1 MALTQVNSLEFHE
14 IKAQLKA
21 YLQGQSEF
29 SDYDFE
35 GSSLSTLLDVLAY
48 NSYYSAVNANL
59 AINENFLDTAVLREN
74 VVKLAK
80 LIGYTPRS
88 ARSARATFTVVVQTI
103 YGTGANGRG
112 YPESVQINKGVFTSF
127 VGENGENYIFSIP
140 KDLIVSV
147 NTLDG
152 KATFTDVVAYEGIFI
167 TDTFVKTESERQR
180 FVLGNLNAD
189 TSAMTV
195 EVSRGTITDAYL
207 EATDITNVSN
217 ISKVFFLEESES
229 KKQELVFGDGILG
242 EALVNGDVI
251 EATYPTSVGGAPN
264 GLKGFTFAGT
274 VKDSRNAPITSGIS
288 LTLDVPPDGGAQP
301 ETIDSIKFSAPKFYS
316 SFGRAV
322 TTKDYEVIIPQIYP
336 NVQSIVAF
344 GGEEADPPEYGKV
357 IVVIKP
363 KNADR
368 LSISEKD
375 AVQKKI
381 RSYSVGAV
389 EPKIMDPSVLYID
402 LVSYVYFNP
411 NTTRRD
417 QNQIKLV
424 VYRTLETLNTSAE
437 FNKFGGKFKYSKMQK
452 VIDDAEPSIT
462 SNITKVKMR
471 KNVTISLSQRFNYKI
486 CFGNRINAQ
495 LDTPTLQTNGFKRAD
510 GGNQVFYLNDDG
522 LGTIRLYYVNTDGSK
537 QYIGGNWG
545 IIDYTAGE
553 VTIND
558 LIITEVVNSTDN
570 IMQFSVVPESND
582 LVSLRETY
590 LTLGIDNLVVNVI
603 DDEISSGSNT
613 SGTGVVPESSYS

>member
-1 MALTQVNSLEFHE
+1 MALTQVNSLEFNE
-14 IKAQLKA
+14 IKSQLKA
-21 YLQGQSEF
+21 YLKGQAEF

-48 NSYYSAVNANL
+48 NSYYSAINANL

-103 YGTGANGRG
+103 YGTGSNGRG

-127 VGENGENYIFSIP
+127 TGEGGTNYIFSIP

-152 KATFTDVVAYEGIFI
+152 KATFNDVLAYEGIFI

-207 EATDITNVSN
+207 QATDITSVSN

-251 EATYPTSVGGAPN
+251 EARYPTSIGAAPN
-264 GLKGFTFAGT
+264 GLTGFSFAGT

-288 LTLDVPPDGGAQP
+288 LTLDIPPDGGAQP
-301 ETIDSIKFSAPKFYS
+301 ETIDSIKYAAPKFYS

-375 AVQKKI
+375 AVAKKI

-389 EPKIMDPSVLYID
+389 EPKIMDPSVVYID
-402 LVSYVYFNP
+402 LATYVYFNP
-411 NTTRRD
+411 NNTRRSQED
-417 QNQIKLV
+417 IKQII
-424 VYRTLETLNTSAE
+424 YRTLETVNSSAE
-437 FNKFGGKFKYSKMQK
+437 FNKFGGKFKYSKVGK
-452 VIDDAEPSIT
+452 VIDEAEPSIT

-471 KNVTISLSQRFNYKI
+471 KNVTISLNQRFNYKI

-495 LDTPTLQTNGFKRAD
+495 LESPTLETNGFKRAD
-510 GGNQVFYLNDDG
+510 GGNQVYYLNDDG
-522 LGTIRLYYVNTDGSK
+522 LGTIRLYYVTQDGSK

-545 IIDYTAGE
+545 NIDYHMGE

-558 LIITEVVNSTDN
+558 LVITEVVNSADN
-570 IMQFSVVPESND
+570 LIQFSVTPESND
-582 LVSLRETY
+582 IVSLRETY

>member
-1 MALTQVNSLEFHE
+1 MALTQVNSLEFNE
-14 IKAQLKA
+14 IKNQLKE
-21 YLQGQSEF
+21 YLRGQAEF

-48 NSYYSAVNANL
+48 NTYYSAINANL

-112 YPESVQINKGVFTSF
+112 YPESVQINKGVFASF
-127 VGENGENYIFSIP
+127 TGEGGANFVFSIP

-152 KATFTDVVAYEGIFI
+152 KATFNDVIAFEGIFI

-180 FVLGNLNAD
+180 FILGNLNAD

-207 EATDITNVSN
+207 EATDITAVSN
-217 ISKVFFLEESES
+217 ISKIFFLEESES
-229 KKQELVFGDGILG
+229 KRQELVFGDGVLG

-301 ETIDSIKFSAPKFYS
+301 ETIDSIKYAAPKFYS

-375 AVQKKI
+375 AVAKKI

-402 LVSYVYFNP
+402 LVTYVYFNP
-411 NTTRRD
+411 NTTRRS
-417 QNQIKLV
+417 QEEIKQII
-424 VYRTLETLNTSAE
+424 YRTLETVNASAE
-437 FNKFGGKFKYSKMQK
+437 FNKFGGKFKYSKLGK
-452 VIDDAEPSIT
+452 VIDDAEPAIT

-471 KNVTISLSQRFNYKI
+471 KNVPISLNQRFNYKI

-495 LDTPTLQTNGFKRAD
+495 LDTPTLETNGFKRAD
-510 GGNQVFYLNDDG
+510 GGNRVYYLNDDG
-522 LGTIRLYYVNTDGSK
+522 LGTIRLYYVTTDGSK

-545 IIDYTAGE
+545 TIDYTMGE

-558 LIITEVVNSTDN
+558 LVITEVVGSTDN
-570 IMQFSVVPESND
+570 IIQFSVTPESND
-582 LVSLRETY
+582 IVSLRETY

>member
-88 ARSARATFTVVVQTI
+88 ARSARATFTVVIQTI

-167 TDTFVKTESERQR
+167 TDTFVKTDSERQR
-180 FVLGNLNAD
+180 FILGNLNAD

-195 EVSRGTITDAYL
+195 EVSRGTVTDAYL
-207 EATDITNVSN
+207 QATDITTVSN
-217 ISKVFFLEESES
+217 ISKVFFLEEAES
-229 KKQELVFGDGILG
+229 RRPELIFGDGILG

-251 EATYPTSVGGAPN
+251 EAKYPTSIGTAPN
-264 GLKGFTFAGT
+264 GLTGYSFAGT
-274 VKDSRNAPITSGIS
+274 VKDSRNSPITSGIT
-288 LTLDVPPDGGAQP
+288 LTLTAVPDGGAAP
-301 ETIDSIKFSAPKFYS
+301 ESIDAIKYSAPKFYS
-316 SFGRAV
+316 AFGRAV
-322 TTKDYEVIIPQIYP
+322 TTKDYEAIIPQIYP

-402 LVSYVYFNP
+402 MISYVYFNP
-411 NTTRRD
+411 NNTRRS
-417 QNQIKLV
+417 QEEIKQII
-424 VYRTLETLNTSAE
+424 YRTLEQLNRSAE

-462 SNITKVKMR
+462 SNITKVNMR
-471 KNVTISLSQRFNYKI
+471 KNVTVSLNQRFNYKI
-486 CFGNRINAQ
+486 CYGNRIKADQ
-495 LDTPTLQTNGFKRAD
+495 SSATLETNGFKRAD
-510 GGNQVFYLNDDG
+510 GGNQVFYLDDDG

-545 IIDYTAGE
+545 TIDYDRGE
-553 VTIND
+553 ITIND
-558 LIITEVVNSTDN
+558 LVITDVVNSTDN
-570 IMQFSVVPESND
+570 IIQFSVVPESND
-582 LVSLRETY
+582 IVSLRETY

>member
-1 MALTQVNSLEFHE
+1 
-14 IKAQLKA
+14 
-21 YLQGQSEF
+21 
-29 SDYDFE
+29 
-35 GSSLSTLLDVLAY
+35 
-48 NSYYSAVNANL
+48 
-59 AINENFLDTAVLREN
+59 
-74 VVKLAK
+74 
-80 LIGYTPRS
+80 
-88 ARSARATFTVVVQTI
+88 VVVQTI

-112 YPESVQINKGVFTSF
+112 YPESVQINRGVFASF
-127 VGENGENYIFSIP
+127 VGEGGTNYVFSIP

-152 KATFTDVVAYEGIFI
+152 KATFNDVVAFEGIFI

-375 AVQKKI
+375 AVAKKI

-402 LVSYVYFNP
+402 LASYVYFNP
-411 NTTRRD
+411 NQTRRS
-417 QNQIKLV
+417 QEEIKQII
-424 VYRTLETLNTSAE
+424 YRTMETINASAE
-437 FNKFGGKFKYSKMQK
+437 FNKFGGKFKYSKIGK
-452 VIDDAEPSIT
+452 VIDEAEPSIT

-471 KNVTISLSQRFNYKI
+471 KNVTISLNQRFNYKI

-495 LDTPTLQTNGFKRAD
+495 LETPTLETNGFKRAD

-522 LGTIRLYYVNTDGSK
+522 LGTIRLYYVTTDGSK

-545 IIDYTAGE
+545 NIDYTMGE

-558 LIITEVVNSTDN
+558 LVITEVVNSTDN
-570 IMQFSVVPESND
+570 IIQFSVTPESND
-582 LVSLRETY
+582 IVSLRETY

>member
-167 TDTFVKTESERQR
+167 TDTFVKTDSERQR
-180 FVLGNLNAD
+180 FILGNLNAD

-195 EVSRGTITDAYL
+195 EVSRGTVTDAYL
-207 EATDITNVSN
+207 QATDITTVSN
-217 ISKVFFLEESES
+217 ISKVFFLEEAES
-229 KKQELVFGDGILG
+229 RRPELIFGDGILG

-251 EATYPTSVGGAPN
+251 EAKYPTSIGTAPN
-264 GLKGFTFAGT
+264 GLTGYSFAGT
-274 VKDSRNAPITSGIS
+274 VKDSRNSPITSGIT
-288 LTLDVPPDGGAQP
+288 LTLTAVPDGGASP
-301 ETIDSIKFSAPKFYS
+301 ESIDAIKYSAPKFYS
-316 SFGRAV
+316 AFGRAV
-322 TTKDYEVIIPQIYP
+322 TTKDYEAIIPQIYP

-402 LVSYVYFNP
+402 MISYVYFNP
-411 NTTRRD
+411 NNTRRS
-417 QNQIKLV
+417 QEEIKQII
-424 VYRTLETLNTSAE
+424 YRTLEQLNRSAE

-452 VIDDAEPSIT
+452 VIDDAEPAIT
-462 SNITKVKMR
+462 SNITKVNMR
-471 KNVTISLSQRFNYKI
+471 KNVIVSLNQRFNYKI
-486 CFGNRINAQ
+486 CYGNRIKADQ
-495 LDTPTLQTNGFKRAD
+495 STATLETNGFKRAD
-510 GGNQVFYLNDDG
+510 GGNQVFYLDDDG

-545 IIDYTAGE
+545 TIDYDRGE
-553 VTIND
+553 ITIND
-558 LIITEVVNSTDN
+558 LVITDVVNSTDN
-570 IMQFSVVPESND
+570 IIQFSVVPESND
-582 LVSLRETY
+582 IVSLRETY

>member
-1 MALTQVNSLEFHE
+1 MALTQVNSLEFNE
-14 IKAQLKA
+14 IKAQLKE
-21 YLQGQSEF
+21 YLQGQTEF

-48 NSYYSAVNANL
+48 NTYYSAVNANL

-88 ARSARATFTVVVQTI
+88 ARSARATFTVVVQTV
-103 YGTGANGRG
+103 YGTGTNGRG
-112 YPESVQINKGVFTSF
+112 YPEAVQINKGVFTSF
-127 VGENGENYIFSIP
+127 TGENGENYVFSIP

-152 KATFTDVVAYEGIFI
+152 KATFNDVVAFEGIFI

-180 FVLGNLNAD
+180 FILGNLNAD

-207 EATDITNVSN
+207 EATDITSISN
-217 ISKVFFLEESES
+217 ISKIFFLEESETRRP
-229 KKQELVFGDGILG
+229 ELIFGDGILG

-251 EATYPTSVGGAPN
+251 EATYPTSIGVGPN
-264 GLKGFTFAGT
+264 GLTGYSFAGT
-274 VKDSRNAPITSGIS
+274 VKDSRNAPITSGIT
-288 LTLDVPPDGGAQP
+288 LTLDVPPDGGASP
-301 ETIDSIKFSAPKFYS
+301 ETIDAIKYSAPKFYS
-316 SFGRAV
+316 AFGRAV
-322 TTKDYEVIIPQIYP
+322 TTKDYEAIIPQIYP

-375 AVQKKI
+375 AVAKKI

-402 LVSYVYFNP
+402 LVSFVYFNP
-411 NTTRRD
+411 NKSRRSQED
-417 QNQIKLV
+417 IKQIIF
-424 VYRTLETLNTSAE
+424 RTMETLNASAE
-437 FNKFGGKFKYSKMQK
+437 FNKFGGKFKYSKVGK
-452 VIDDAEPSIT
+452 IIDDAEPSIT

-471 KNVTISLSQRFNYKI
+471 KNVPVSLNQRFNYKI

-495 LDTPTLQTNGFKRAD
+495 LDTPTLETNGFKRAD
-510 GGNQVFYLNDDG
+510 GGNQVYYLNDDG
-522 LGTIRLYYVNTDGSK
+522 LGTIRLYYVNSDGSK

-545 IIDYTAGE
+545 TIDYTMGE
-553 VTIND
+553 ITIND
-558 LIITEVVNSTDN
+558 LVISEVVNSIDK
-570 IMQFSVVPESND
+570 IIQFAVVPESND
-582 LVSLRETY
+582 IVSLRETY
-590 LTLGIDNLVVNVI
+590 LTLGIDNLVVNVL

>member
-1 MALTQVNSLEFHE
+1 MALTQVNSLEFNE
-14 IKAQLKA
+14 IKSQLKA
-21 YLQGQSEF
+21 YLKGQSEF

-48 NSYYSAVNANL
+48 NTYYSAVNANL
-59 AINENFLDTAVLREN
+59 AINENYLDTAILREN

-112 YPESVQINKGVFTSF
+112 YPESVQINKGVFVSF
-127 VGENGENYIFSIP
+127 VGDGGKNFIFSIP

-152 KATFTDVVAYEGIFI
+152 KATFTGVLAYEGIFI
-167 TDTFVKTESERQR
+167 TDTFVKTDSERQR
-180 FVLGNLNAD
+180 FILGNLNAD
-189 TSAMTV
+189 TSSMTV
-195 EVSRGTITDAYL
+195 EVTRGTITDAYL
-207 EATDITNVSN
+207 EATDITAVNN
-217 ISKVFFLEESES
+217 ISKIFFLEEAES
-229 KKQELVFGDGILG
+229 KKPELIFGDGVLG

-251 EATYPTSVGGAPN
+251 EVTYPTSIGAEPN
-264 GLKGFTFAGT
+264 GLSGFSFAGT
-274 VKDSRNAPITSGIS
+274 VKDSRNAPITSGIT
-288 LTLDVPPDGGAQP
+288 LTLDTPPDGGASP
-301 ETIDSIKFSAPKFYS
+301 ETIDSIKYSAPKFYS

-322 TTKDYEVIIPQIYP
+322 TTKDYEAIIPQIYP

-375 AVQKKI
+375 AVAKKI

-402 LVSYVYFNP
+402 LVSFVYFNP
-411 NTTRRD
+411 NNSRRD
-417 QNQIKLV
+417 QDEIKQII
-424 VYRTLETLNTSAE
+424 YRTLETLNASAE
-437 FNKFGGKFKYSKMQK
+437 FNKFGGKFKYSKVQK
-452 VIDDAEPSIT
+452 IIDDAEPSIT

-471 KNVTISLSQRFNYKI
+471 KNVPISLNQRFNYKI

-495 LDTPTLQTNGFKRAD
+495 LDTPTLETNGFKRAD

-522 LGTIRLYYVNTDGSK
+522 LGTIRLYYVNSDGSK
-537 QYIGGNWG
+537 QFIGGNWG
-545 IIDYTAGE
+545 TIDYTAGE
-553 VTIND
+553 ITIND
-558 LIITEVVNSTDN
+558 LVITEVVGSRDN
-570 IMQFSVVPESND
+570 IIQFAVVPESND

>member
-167 TDTFVKTESERQR
+167 TDTFVKTDSERQR
-180 FVLGNLNAD
+180 FILGNLNAD

-195 EVSRGTITDAYL
+195 EVSRGTVTDAYL
-207 EATDITNVSN
+207 QATDITTVSN
-217 ISKVFFLEESES
+217 ISKVFFLEEAES
-229 KKQELVFGDGILG
+229 RRPELIFGDGILG

-251 EATYPTSVGGAPN
+251 EAKYPTSIGTAPN
-264 GLKGFTFAGT
+264 GLTGYSFAGT
-274 VKDSRNAPITSGIS
+274 VKDSRNSPITSGIT
-288 LTLDVPPDGGAQP
+288 LTLTAVPDGGAAP
-301 ETIDSIKFSAPKFYS
+301 ESIDAIKYSAPKFYS
-316 SFGRAV
+316 AFGRAV
-322 TTKDYEVIIPQIYP
+322 TTKDYEAIIPQIYP

-402 LVSYVYFNP
+402 MISYVYFNP
-411 NTTRRD
+411 NNTRRS
-417 QNQIKLV
+417 QEEIKQII
-424 VYRTLETLNTSAE
+424 YRTLEQLNRSAE

-462 SNITKVKMR
+462 SNITKVNMR
-471 KNVTISLSQRFNYKI
+471 KNVTVSLNQRFNYKI
-486 CFGNRINAQ
+486 CYGNRIKADQ
-495 LDTPTLQTNGFKRAD
+495 ATATLETNGFKRAD
-510 GGNQVFYLNDDG
+510 GGNQVFYLDDDG

-545 IIDYTAGE
+545 TIDYDRGE
-553 VTIND
+553 ITIND
-558 LIITEVVNSTDN
+558 LVITDVVNSTDN
-570 IMQFSVVPESND
+570 IIQFSVVPESND
-582 LVSLRETY
+582 IVSLRETY

>member
-1 MALTQVNSLEFHE
+1 MALTQVNSLEFNE
-14 IKAQLKA
+14 IKAQLID
-21 YLQGQSEF
+21 YLKGQSEF

-35 GSSLSTLLDVLAY
+35 GSSLSILLDVLAY

-59 AINENFLDTAVLREN
+59 LVNENFLDTAVLREN

-88 ARSARATFTVVVQTI
+88 ARSARATFTVKVQTT

-112 YPESVQINKGVFTSF
+112 YPQSVQINKGIFVSF
-127 VGENGENYIFSIP
+127 VGTDGNFIFSIP

-152 KATFTDVVAYEGIFI
+152 VATFNGVVAYEGVFV
-167 TDTFVKTESERQR
+167 TDTFRKESSERQR
-180 FVLGNLNAD
+180 FILANETAD
-189 TSAMTV
+189 TSSMSV
-195 EVSRGTITDAYL
+195 EITRGTLTDAYL
-207 EATDITNVSN
+207 QGDDITAINNV
-217 ISKVFFLEESES
+217 SKVFFLEESEY
-229 KKQELVFGDGILG
+229 KRPELIFGDGILG

-251 EATYPTSVGGAPN
+251 EATYTTSQGNGAN
-264 GLKGFTFAGT
+264 GLTSYSFAGT
-274 VKDSRNAPITSGIS
+274 IKDSQNQPITSGIT
-288 LTLDVPPDGGAQP
+288 LTLDAVPDGGAAK
-301 ETIDSIKFSAPKFYS
+301 ETIDSIKYSAPKFYS
-316 SFGRAV
+316 AFGRAV
-322 TTKDYEVIIPQIYP
+322 TTKDYEAIIPQIYP

-363 KNADR
+363 KNADK

-389 EPKIMDPSVLYID
+389 EPKVMDPSILYID
-402 LVSYVYFNP
+402 LVSFVYFNP
-411 NTTRRD
+411 NITRRT
-417 QNQIKLV
+417 QEEISQI
-424 VYRTLETLNTSAE
+424 VYRNLEALNLAAE
-437 FNKFGGKFKYSKMQK
+437 FNKFGGKFKYSKVQK
-452 VIDDAEPSIT
+452 IIDEAEPAIT
-462 SNITKVKMR
+462 SNITRVRMR
-471 KNVTISLSQRFNYKI
+471 KNVPVTLSQRFNYKV

-495 LDTPTLQTNGFKRAD
+495 LETPTFETNGFKRAD
-510 GGNQVFYLNDDG
+510 GGNTVFYLNDDG
-522 LGTIRLYYVNTDGSK
+522 LGTVRLFSVNADGSK
-537 QYIGGNWG
+537 SYVGGNWG
-545 IIDYTAGE
+545 TVDYTMGE

-570 IMQFSVVPESND
+570 IIQFSVVPESND
-582 LVSLRETY
+582 LISLRETY
-590 LTLGIDNLVVNVI
+590 LTIGIDNLVVNVI

-613 SGTGVVPESSYS
+613 SGTGIIPESSYS

>member
-1 MALTQVNSLEFHE
+1 MALTQVNSLEFNE
-14 IKAQLKA
+14 IKAQLKE
-21 YLQGQSEF
+21 YLQGQTEF

-48 NSYYSAVNANL
+48 NTYYSAVNANL

-112 YPESVQINKGVFTSF
+112 YPESVQINKGVFVSF
-127 VGENGENYIFSIP
+127 VGDGGKNFIFSIP

-152 KATFTDVVAYEGIFI
+152 KATFTGVLAYEGIFI
-167 TDTFVKTESERQR
+167 TDTFVKTDSERQR
-180 FVLGNLNAD
+180 FILGNLNAD
-189 TSAMTV
+189 TSSMTV
-195 EVSRGTITDAYL
+195 EVTRGTITDAYL
-207 EATDITNVSN
+207 EATDITAVNN
-217 ISKVFFLEESES
+217 ISKIFFLEEAES
-229 KKQELVFGDGILG
+229 KKPELIFGDGVLG

-251 EATYPTSVGGAPN
+251 EVTYPTSIGAEPN
-264 GLKGFTFAGT
+264 GLSGFSFAGT
-274 VKDSRNAPITSGIS
+274 VKDSRNAPITSGIT
-288 LTLDVPPDGGAQP
+288 LTLDTPPDGGASP
-301 ETIDSIKFSAPKFYS
+301 ETIDSIKYSAPKFYS

-322 TTKDYEVIIPQIYP
+322 TTKDYEAIIPQIYP

-375 AVQKKI
+375 AVAKKI

-402 LVSYVYFNP
+402 LVSFVYFNP
-411 NTTRRD
+411 NNSRRD
-417 QNQIKLV
+417 QDEIKQII
-424 VYRTLETLNTSAE
+424 YRTLETLNASAE
-437 FNKFGGKFKYSKMQK
+437 FNKFGGKFKYSKVQK
-452 VIDDAEPSIT
+452 IIDDAEPSIT

-471 KNVTISLSQRFNYKI
+471 KNVPISLNQRFNYKI

-495 LDTPTLQTNGFKRAD
+495 LDTPTLETNGFKRAD

-522 LGTIRLYYVNTDGSK
+522 LGTIRLYYVNSDGSK
-537 QYIGGNWG
+537 QFIGGNWG
-545 IIDYTAGE
+545 TIDYTAGE
-553 VTIND
+553 ITIND
-558 LIITEVVNSTDN
+558 LVITEVVGSRDN
-570 IMQFSVVPESND
+570 IIQFAVVPESND

>member
-1 MALTQVNSLEFHE
+1 MALTQVNSLEFNE
-14 IKAQLKA
+14 IKNQLKA
-21 YLQGQSEF
+21 YLRGQAEF

-48 NSYYSAVNANL
+48 NTYYSAVNANL
-59 AINENFLDTAVLREN
+59 AINENYLDTAVLREN

-167 TDTFVKTESERQR
+167 TDTFVKTDSERQR
-180 FVLGNLNAD
+180 FILGNLNAD

-195 EVSRGTITDAYL
+195 EVSRGTVTDAYL
-207 EATDITNVSN
+207 QATDITTVSN
-217 ISKVFFLEESES
+217 ISKVFFLEEAES
-229 KKQELVFGDGILG
+229 RRPELIFGDGILG

-251 EATYPTSVGGAPN
+251 EAKYPTSIGTAPN
-264 GLKGFTFAGT
+264 GLTGYSFAGT
-274 VKDSRNAPITSGIS
+274 VKDSRNSPITSGIT
-288 LTLDVPPDGGAQP
+288 LTLTAVPDGGAAP
-301 ETIDSIKFSAPKFYS
+301 ESIDAIKYSAPKFYS
-316 SFGRAV
+316 AFGRAV
-322 TTKDYEVIIPQIYP
+322 TTKDYEAIIPQIYP

-402 LVSYVYFNP
+402 MISYVYFNP
-411 NTTRRD
+411 NNTRRS
-417 QNQIKLV
+417 QEEIKQII
-424 VYRTLETLNTSAE
+424 YRTLEQLNRSAE

-462 SNITKVKMR
+462 SNITKVNMR
-471 KNVTISLSQRFNYKI
+471 KNVTVSLNQRFNYKI
-486 CFGNRINAQ
+486 CYGNRIKADQ
-495 LDTPTLQTNGFKRAD
+495 SSATLETNGFKRAD
-510 GGNQVFYLNDDG
+510 GGNQVFYLDDDG

-545 IIDYTAGE
+545 TIDYDRGE
-553 VTIND
+553 ITIND
-558 LIITEVVNSTDN
+558 LVITDVVNSTDN
-570 IMQFSVVPESND
+570 IIQFSVVPESND
-582 LVSLRETY
+582 IVSLRETY

>member
-1 MALTQVNSLEFHE
+1 MALTKVNSLEFNE

-21 YLQGQSEF
+21 YLKGQSEF

-48 NSYYSAVNANL
+48 NSYYSSVNANL

-103 YGTGANGRG
+103 YGTGSNGRG

-127 VGENGENYIFSIP
+127 TGEGGTNYIFSIP

-152 KATFTDVVAYEGIFI
+152 KATFNDVLAYEGIFI

-207 EATDITNVSN
+207 QATDITSVSN

-251 EATYPTSVGGAPN
+251 EARYPTSIGAAPN
-264 GLKGFTFAGT
+264 GLTGFSFAGT

-288 LTLDVPPDGGAQP
+288 LTLDIPPDGGAQP
-301 ETIDSIKFSAPKFYS
+301 ETIDSIKYAAPKFYS

-375 AVQKKI
+375 AVAKKI

-389 EPKIMDPSVLYID
+389 EPKIMDPSVVYID
-402 LVSYVYFNP
+402 LATYVYFNP
-411 NTTRRD
+411 NNTRRSQED
-417 QNQIKLV
+417 IKQII
-424 VYRTLETLNTSAE
+424 YRTLETVNSSAE
-437 FNKFGGKFKYSKMQK
+437 FNKFGGKFKYSKVGK
-452 VIDDAEPSIT
+452 VIDEAEPSIT

-471 KNVTISLSQRFNYKI
+471 KNVTMSLNQRFNYKI

-495 LDTPTLQTNGFKRAD
+495 LESPTLETNGFKRAD
-510 GGNQVFYLNDDG
+510 GGNQVYYLNDDG
-522 LGTIRLYYVNTDGSK
+522 LGTIRLYYVTQDGSK

-545 IIDYTAGE
+545 NIDYHMGE

-558 LIITEVVNSTDN
+558 LVITEVVNSADN
-570 IMQFSVVPESND
+570 LIQFSVTPESND
-582 LVSLRETY
+582 IVSLRETY

>member
-167 TDTFVKTESERQR
+167 TDTFVKTDSERQR
-180 FVLGNLNAD
+180 FILGNLNAD

-195 EVSRGTITDAYL
+195 EVSRGTVTDAYL
-207 EATDITNVSN
+207 QATDITTVSN
-217 ISKVFFLEESES
+217 ISKVFFLEEAES
-229 KKQELVFGDGILG
+229 RRPELIFGDGILG

-251 EATYPTSVGGAPN
+251 EAKYPTSIGTAPN
-264 GLKGFTFAGT
+264 GLTGYSFAGT
-274 VKDSRNAPITSGIS
+274 VKDSRNSPITSGIT
-288 LTLDVPPDGGAQP
+288 LTLTAVPDGGATP
-301 ETIDSIKFSAPKFYS
+301 ESIDAIKYSAPKFYS
-316 SFGRAV
+316 AFGRAV
-322 TTKDYEVIIPQIYP
+322 TTKDYEAIIPQIYP

-402 LVSYVYFNP
+402 MISYVYFNP
-411 NTTRRD
+411 NNTRRS
-417 QNQIKLV
+417 QEEIKQII
-424 VYRTLETLNTSAE
+424 YRTLEQLNRSAE

-462 SNITKVKMR
+462 SNITKVNMR
-471 KNVTISLSQRFNYKI
+471 KNVTVSLNQRFNYKI
-486 CFGNRINAQ
+486 CYGNRIKADQ
-495 LDTPTLQTNGFKRAD
+495 ATATLETNGFKRAD
-510 GGNQVFYLNDDG
+510 GGNQVFYLDDDG
-522 LGTIRLYYVNTDGSK
+522 LGTIRLYYVNADGSK

-545 IIDYTAGE
+545 TIDYDRGE
-553 VTIND
+553 ITIND
-558 LIITEVVNSTDN
+558 LVITDVVNSTDN
-570 IMQFSVVPESND
+570 IIQFSVVPESND
-582 LVSLRETY
+582 IVSLRETY

>member
-167 TDTFVKTESERQR
+167 TDTFVKTDSERQR
-180 FVLGNLNAD
+180 FILGNLNAD

-195 EVSRGTITDAYL
+195 EVSRGTVTDAYL
-207 EATDITNVSN
+207 QATDITTVSN
-217 ISKVFFLEESES
+217 ISKVFFLEEAES
-229 KKQELVFGDGILG
+229 RRPELIFGDGILG

-251 EATYPTSVGGAPN
+251 EAKYPTSIGTAPN
-264 GLKGFTFAGT
+264 GLTGYSFAGT
-274 VKDSRNAPITSGIS
+274 VKDSRNSPITSGIT
-288 LTLDVPPDGGAQP
+288 LTLTAVPDGGASP
-301 ETIDSIKFSAPKFYS
+301 ESIDAIKYSAPKFYS
-316 SFGRAV
+316 AFGRAV
-322 TTKDYEVIIPQIYP
+322 TTKDYEAIIPQIYP

-402 LVSYVYFNP
+402 MISYVYFNP
-411 NTTRRD
+411 NNTRRS
-417 QNQIKLV
+417 QEEIKQII
-424 VYRTLETLNTSAE
+424 YRTLEQLNRSAE

-462 SNITKVKMR
+462 SNITKVNMR
-471 KNVTISLSQRFNYKI
+471 KNVTVSLNQRFNYKI
-486 CFGNRINAQ
+486 CYGNRIKADQ
-495 LDTPTLQTNGFKRAD
+495 STATLETNGFKRAD
-510 GGNQVFYLNDDG
+510 GGNQVFYLDDDG
-522 LGTIRLYYVNTDGSK
+522 LGTIRLYYVNADGSK

-545 IIDYTAGE
+545 TIDYDRGE
-553 VTIND
+553 ITIND
-558 LIITEVVNSTDN
+558 LVITDVVNSTDN
-570 IMQFSVVPESND
+570 IIQFSVVPESND
-582 LVSLRETY
+582 IVSLRETY

>member
-1 MALTQVNSLEFHE
+1 MALTQVNSLEFGE

-21 YLQGQSEF
+21 YLKGQAEF

-48 NSYYSAVNANL
+48 NTYYSSINANL
-59 AINENFLDTAVLREN
+59 AINENYLDTAVLREN

-167 TDTFVKTESERQR
+167 TDTFVKTDSERQR
-180 FVLGNLNAD
+180 FILGNLNAD

-195 EVSRGTITDAYL
+195 EVSRGTVTDAYL
-207 EATDITNVSN
+207 QATDITTVSN
-217 ISKVFFLEESES
+217 ISKVFFLEEAES
-229 KKQELVFGDGILG
+229 RRPELIFGDGILG

-251 EATYPTSVGGAPN
+251 EAKYPTSIGTAPN
-264 GLKGFTFAGT
+264 GLTGYSFAGT
-274 VKDSRNAPITSGIS
+274 VKDSRNSPITSGIT
-288 LTLDVPPDGGAQP
+288 LTLTAVPDGGAAP
-301 ETIDSIKFSAPKFYS
+301 ESIDAIKYSAPKFYS
-316 SFGRAV
+316 AFGRAV
-322 TTKDYEVIIPQIYP
+322 TTKDYEAIIPQIYP

-375 AVQKKI
+375 AVQRKI

-402 LVSYVYFNP
+402 MISYVYFNP
-411 NTTRRD
+411 NNTRRS
-417 QNQIKLV
+417 QEEIKQII
-424 VYRTLETLNTSAE
+424 YRTLEQLNRSAE

-462 SNITKVKMR
+462 SNITKVNMR
-471 KNVTISLSQRFNYKI
+471 KNVTVSLNQRFNYKI
-486 CFGNRINAQ
+486 CYGNRIKADQ
-495 LDTPTLQTNGFKRAD
+495 SSATLETNGFKRAD
-510 GGNQVFYLNDDG
+510 GGNQVFYLDDDG

-545 IIDYTAGE
+545 TIDYDRGE
-553 VTIND
+553 ITIND
-558 LIITEVVNSTDN
+558 LVITDVVNSTDN
-570 IMQFSVVPESND
+570 IIQFSVVPESND
-582 LVSLRETY
+582 IVSLRETY

>member
-1 MALTQVNSLEFHE
+1 MALTQVNSLEFNE
-14 IKAQLKA
+14 IKNQLKE
-21 YLQGQSEF
+21 YLRGQAEF

-48 NSYYSAVNANL
+48 NTYYSAINANL

-112 YPESVQINKGVFTSF
+112 YPESVQINKGVFASF
-127 VGENGENYIFSIP
+127 VGEGGVNYVFSIP

-152 KATFTDVVAYEGIFI
+152 KATFNDVIAFEGIFI

-180 FVLGNLNAD
+180 FILGNLNAD

-207 EATDITNVSN
+207 EATDMTSVSN
-217 ISKVFFLEESES
+217 ISKIFFLEESES
-229 KKQELVFGDGILG
+229 KRQELVFGDGVLG

-251 EATYPTSVGGAPN
+251 EATYPTSVGAAPN
-264 GLKGFTFAGT
+264 GLKGFSFAGT

-301 ETIDSIKFSAPKFYS
+301 ETIDSIKYAAPKFYS

-375 AVQKKI
+375 AVAKKI

-402 LVSYVYFNP
+402 LVTYVYFNP
-411 NTTRRD
+411 NTTRRS
-417 QNQIKLV
+417 QEEIKQII
-424 VYRTLETLNTSAE
+424 YRTLETVNASAE
-437 FNKFGGKFKYSKMQK
+437 FNKFGGKFKYSKLGK
-452 VIDDAEPSIT
+452 VIDDAEPAIT

-471 KNVTISLSQRFNYKI
+471 KNVPISLNQRFNYKI

-495 LDTPTLQTNGFKRAD
+495 LDTPTLETNGFKRAD
-510 GGNQVFYLNDDG
+510 GGNRVYYLNDDG
-522 LGTIRLYYVNTDGSK
+522 LGTIRLYYVTTDGSK

-545 IIDYTAGE
+545 TIDYTMGE

-558 LIITEVVNSTDN
+558 LVITEVVSSTDN
-570 IMQFSVVPESND
+570 IIQFSVTPESND
-582 LVSLRETY
+582 IVSLRETY

>member
-1 MALTQVNSLEFHE
+1 MALTKVNSLEFNE
-14 IKAQLKA
+14 IKSQLKA
-21 YLQGQSEF
+21 YLKGQAEF

-48 NSYYSAVNANL
+48 NTYYSSINANL
-59 AINENFLDTAVLREN
+59 AINENYLDTAVLREN

-127 VGENGENYIFSIP
+127 IGEGGVNYVFSIP

-152 KATFTDVVAYEGIFI
+152 KATFTDVLAYEGIFI

-195 EVSRGTITDAYL
+195 EVTRGTITDAYL

-217 ISKVFFLEESES
+217 ISKVFFLEESET

-242 EALVNGDVI
+242 ESLVNGDVI
-251 EATYPTSVGGAPN
+251 EATYPTSVGAAPN
-264 GLKGFTFAGT
+264 GLTGFSFAGT
-274 VKDSRNAPITSGIS
+274 VKDSRNAPITSGIT
-288 LTLDVPPDGGAQP
+288 LTLTIPPDGGAQP
-301 ETIDSIKFSAPKFYS
+301 ESIDSIKYAAPKFYS

-375 AVQKKI
+375 AVAKKI

-389 EPKIMDPSVLYID
+389 EPKIMDPSVVYID
-402 LVSYVYFNP
+402 LATYVYFNP
-411 NTTRRD
+411 NETRRSQED
-417 QNQIKLV
+417 IKQII
-424 VYRTLETLNTSAE
+424 YRTLETVNSSAE
-437 FNKFGGKFKYSKMQK
+437 FNKFGGKFKYSKVGK
-452 VIDDAEPSIT
+452 VIDEAEPSIT

-471 KNVTISLSQRFNYKI
+471 KNVTISLNQRFNYKI
-486 CFGNRINAQ
+486 CYGNRINAQ
-495 LDTPTLQTNGFKRAD
+495 LETPTLETNGFKRAD
-510 GGNQVFYLNDDG
+510 GGNQVYYLNDDG
-522 LGTIRLYYVNTDGSK
+522 LGTIRLYYVTQDGSK

-545 IIDYTAGE
+545 NIDYHMGE

-558 LIITEVVNSTDN
+558 LVITEVVNSADN
-570 IMQFSVVPESND
+570 LIQFSVTPESND
-582 LVSLRETY
+582 IVSLRETY

>member
-48 NSYYSAVNANL
+48 NTYYSSINANL
-59 AINENFLDTAVLREN
+59 AINENYLDTAVLREN

-103 YGTGANGRG
+103 YGTGSNGRG

-127 VGENGENYIFSIP
+127 IGEGGVNYVFSIP

-152 KATFTDVVAYEGIFI
+152 KATFTDVLAYEGIFI

-195 EVSRGTITDAYL
+195 EVTRGTITDAYL

-217 ISKVFFLEESES
+217 ISKVFFLEESET

-242 EALVNGDVI
+242 ESLVNGDVI
-251 EATYPTSVGGAPN
+251 EATYPTSVGAAPN
-264 GLKGFTFAGT
+264 GLTGFSFAGT
-274 VKDSRNAPITSGIS
+274 VKDSRNAPITSGIT
-288 LTLDVPPDGGAQP
+288 LTLTIPPDGGAQP
-301 ETIDSIKFSAPKFYS
+301 ESIDSIKYAAPKFYS

-322 TTKDYEVIIPQIYP
+322 TTKDFEVIIPQIYP

-375 AVQKKI
+375 AVAKKI

-389 EPKIMDPSVLYID
+389 EPKIMDPSVVYID
-402 LVSYVYFNP
+402 LATYVYFNP
-411 NTTRRD
+411 NETRRSQED
-417 QNQIKLV
+417 IKQII
-424 VYRTLETLNTSAE
+424 YRTLETVNSSAE
-437 FNKFGGKFKYSKMQK
+437 FNKFGGKFKYSKVGK
-452 VIDDAEPSIT
+452 VIDEAEPSIT

-471 KNVTISLSQRFNYKI
+471 KNVTISLNQRFNYKI
-486 CFGNRINAQ
+486 CYGNRINAQ
-495 LDTPTLQTNGFKRAD
+495 LEIPTLETNGFKRAD
-510 GGNQVFYLNDDG
+510 GGNQVYYLNDDG
-522 LGTIRLYYVNTDGSK
+522 LGTIRLYYVTQDGSK

-545 IIDYTAGE
+545 TIDYHMGE

-558 LIITEVVNSTDN
+558 LVITEVVNSADN
-570 IMQFSVVPESND
+570 LIQFSVTPESND
-582 LVSLRETY
+582 IVSLRETY

>member
-167 TDTFVKTESERQR
+167 TDTFVKTDSERQR
-180 FVLGNLNAD
+180 FILGNLNAD

-195 EVSRGTITDAYL
+195 EVSRGTVTDAYL
-207 EATDITNVSN
+207 QATDITTVSN
-217 ISKVFFLEESES
+217 ISKVFFLEEAES
-229 KKQELVFGDGILG
+229 RRPELIFGDGILG

-251 EATYPTSVGGAPN
+251 EAKYPTSIGTAPN
-264 GLKGFTFAGT
+264 GLTGYSFAGT
-274 VKDSRNAPITSGIS
+274 VKDSRNSPITSGIT
-288 LTLDVPPDGGAQP
+288 LTLTAVPDGGASP
-301 ETIDSIKFSAPKFYS
+301 ESIDAIKYSAPKFYS
-316 SFGRAV
+316 AFGRAV
-322 TTKDYEVIIPQIYP
+322 TTKDYEAIIPQIYP

-375 AVQKKI
+375 AVQRKI

-389 EPKIMDPSVLYID
+389 EPKIMDPSILYID
-402 LVSYVYFNP
+402 MISYVYFNP
-411 NTTRRD
+411 NNTRRS
-417 QNQIKLV
+417 QEEIKQII
-424 VYRTLETLNTSAE
+424 YRTLEQLNRSAE

-462 SNITKVKMR
+462 SNITKVNMR
-471 KNVTISLSQRFNYKI
+471 KNVTVSLNQRFNYKI
-486 CFGNRINAQ
+486 CYGNRIKADQ
-495 LDTPTLQTNGFKRAD
+495 STATLETNGFKRAD
-510 GGNQVFYLNDDG
+510 GGNQVFYLDDDG

-545 IIDYTAGE
+545 TIDYDRGE
-553 VTIND
+553 ITIND
-558 LIITEVVNSTDN
+558 LVITDVVNSTDN
-570 IMQFSVVPESND
+570 IIQFSVVPESND
-582 LVSLRETY
+582 IVSLRETY

>member
-88 ARSARATFTVVVQTI
+88 ARSARATFTVVIQTI
-103 YGTGANGRG
+103 YGTGSNGRG
-112 YPESVQINKGVFTSF
+112 YPEAVQINKGVFTSF
-127 VGENGENYIFSIP
+127 TGESGENFIFSIP

-167 TDTFVKTESERQR
+167 TDTFVKTDSERQR
-180 FVLGNLNAD
+180 FILGNFNAD

-195 EVSRGTITDAYL
+195 EVSRGTVTDAYL
-207 EATDITNVSN
+207 QATDITTVDN
-217 ISKVFFLEESES
+217 ISKIFFLEEAETRRP
-229 KKQELVFGDGILG
+229 EIIFGDGILG

-251 EATYPTSVGGAPN
+251 EATYPTSVGAGPN
-264 GLKGFTFAGT
+264 GLTGYSFAGT
-274 VKDSRNAPITSGIS
+274 VKDSRNTPITSGIT
-288 LTLDVPPDGGAQP
+288 LTLTSIPDGGAGP
-301 ETIDSIKFSAPKFYS
+301 ESIDAIKYSAPKFYS
-316 SFGRAV
+316 AFGRAV
-322 TTKDYEVIIPQIYP
+322 TTKDYEAIIPQIYP
-336 NVQSIVAF
+336 NVQSIVAY

-389 EPKIMDPSVLYID
+389 EPKIMDPSVLFID
-402 LVSYVYFNP
+402 LASYVYFNP
-411 NTTRRD
+411 NDTRRSQED
-417 QNQIKLV
+417 IKQIL
-424 VYRTLETLNTSAE
+424 YRTMETLNASAE
-437 FNKFGGKFKYSKMQK
+437 FNKFGGKFKYSKVGK
-452 VIDDAEPSIT
+452 IIDDAEPSIT
-462 SNITKVKMR
+462 SNITKVMMR
-471 KNVTISLSQRFNYKI
+471 KNVTVSLNQRFNYKI
-486 CFGNRINAQ
+486 CYGNRIKADQ
-495 LDTPTLQTNGFKRAD
+495 VSPTLGTNGFKRAD

-522 LGTIRLYYVNTDGSK
+522 LGTIRLYYVNSDGSK

-545 IIDYTAGE
+545 TIDYDRGE
-553 VTIND
+553 ITIND
-558 LIITEVVNSTDN
+558 LVITEVVNSTDR
-570 IMQFSVVPESND
+570 IIQFSVVPESND
-582 LVSLRETY
+582 IVSLRETY

>member
-59 AINENFLDTAVLREN
+59 AINENYLDTAVLREN

-167 TDTFVKTESERQR
+167 TDTFVKTDSERQR
-180 FVLGNLNAD
+180 FILGNLNAD

-195 EVSRGTITDAYL
+195 EVSRGTVTDAYL
-207 EATDITNVSN
+207 QATDITTVSN
-217 ISKVFFLEESES
+217 ISKVFFLEEAES
-229 KKQELVFGDGILG
+229 RRPELIFGDGILG

-251 EATYPTSVGGAPN
+251 EAKYPTSIGTAPN
-264 GLKGFTFAGT
+264 GLTGYSFAGT
-274 VKDSRNAPITSGIS
+274 VKDSRNSPITSGIT
-288 LTLDVPPDGGAQP
+288 LTLTAVPDGGAAP
-301 ETIDSIKFSAPKFYS
+301 ESIDAIKYSAPKFYS
-316 SFGRAV
+316 AFGRAV
-322 TTKDYEVIIPQIYP
+322 TTKDYEAIIPQIYP

-402 LVSYVYFNP
+402 MISYVYFNP
-411 NTTRRD
+411 NNTRRS
-417 QNQIKLV
+417 QEEIKQII
-424 VYRTLETLNTSAE
+424 YRTLEQLNRSAE

-462 SNITKVKMR
+462 SNITKVNMR
-471 KNVTISLSQRFNYKI
+471 KNVTVSLNQRFNYKI
-486 CFGNRINAQ
+486 CYGNRIKADQ
-495 LDTPTLQTNGFKRAD
+495 SSATLETNGFKRAD
-510 GGNQVFYLNDDG
+510 GGNQVFYLDDDG

-545 IIDYTAGE
+545 TIDYDRGE
-553 VTIND
+553 ITIND
-558 LIITEVVNSTDN
+558 LVITDVVNSTDN
-570 IMQFSVVPESND
+570 IIQFSVVPESND
-582 LVSLRETY
+582 IVSLRETY

>member
-1 MALTQVNSLEFHE
+1 MALTQVNSLEFNE

-21 YLQGQSEF
+21 YLRGQAEF

-48 NSYYSAVNANL
+48 NSYYSSVNANL

-88 ARSARATFTVVVQTI
+88 ARSARAGFTVVVQTI

-112 YPESVQINKGVFTSF
+112 YPEAVQINKGVFASF
-127 VGENGENYIFSIP
+127 TGEGGENFVFSIP

-152 KATFTDVVAYEGIFI
+152 KATFTGVTAFEGIFI

-180 FVLGNLNAD
+180 FILGNLNAD

-195 EVSRGTITDAYL
+195 EVTRGVVTDAYL
-207 EATDITNVSN
+207 EATDITSVSN
-217 ISKVFFLEESES
+217 ISKIFFLEESES
-229 KKQELVFGDGILG
+229 KRPEIVFGDGILG
-242 EALVNGDVI
+242 ESLVNGDVI
-251 EATYPTSVGGAPN
+251 EVTYPTSIGSAPN
-264 GLKGFTFAGT
+264 GLTGFTFAGT

-288 LTLDVPPDGGAQP
+288 LTLNTPPDGGASP
-301 ETIDSIKFSAPKFYS
+301 ETIDSIKYSAPKFYS

-322 TTKDYEVIIPQIYP
+322 TTKDYEAIIPQIYP

-375 AVQKKI
+375 AVAKKI

-402 LVSYVYFNP
+402 VVSFVYFNP
-411 NTTRRD
+411 NKTRRD
-417 QNQIKLV
+417 QNEIKQV
-424 VYRTLETLNTSAE
+424 IYRTMETLNQSAE
-437 FNKFGGKFKYSKMQK
+437 FNKFGGKFKYSKVGK
-452 VIDDAEPSIT
+452 IIDDAEPSIT
-462 SNITKVKMR
+462 SNITKIKMR
-471 KNVTISLSQRFNYKI
+471 KNVPISLNQRFNYKI
-486 CFGNRINAQ
+486 CYGNRINADQ
-495 LDTPTLQTNGFKRAD
+495 VTSTLETNGFKRAD
-510 GGNQVFYLNDDG
+510 GGNQVFYLDDDG
-522 LGTIRLYYVNTDGSK
+522 LGTIRLYYVNADGSK

-545 IIDYTAGE
+545 TVDYESGE
-553 VTIND
+553 ITIND

-570 IMQFSVVPESND
+570 IIQFAVVPESND
-582 LVSLRETY
+582 IVSLRETY

>member
-1 MALTQVNSLEFHE
+1 MALTQVNSLEFGE

-21 YLQGQSEF
+21 YLKGQAEF

-48 NSYYSAVNANL
+48 NTYYSSINANL
-59 AINENFLDTAVLREN
+59 AINENYLDTAVLREN

-88 ARSARATFTVVVQTI
+88 ARSARATFTVVVQTV

-112 YPESVQINKGVFTSF
+112 YPESVQINKGVFASF
-127 VGENGENYIFSIP
+127 TGDGGKNFIFSIP

-152 KATFTDVVAYEGIFI
+152 TATFTDVLAYEGIFI
-167 TDTFVKTESERQR
+167 TDTFVKTESDRQR
-180 FVLGNLNAD
+180 FILANLNAD
-189 TSAMTV
+189 TSSMTV
-195 EVSRGTITDAYL
+195 EVTRGTVTDAYL
-207 EATDITNVSN
+207 EATDITAVSN
-217 ISKVFFLEESES
+217 ISKVFFLEESEQ
-229 KKQELVFGDGILG
+229 KKPEIIFGDGILG

-251 EATYPTSVGGAPN
+251 EVTYPTSIGAEPN
-264 GLKGFTFAGT
+264 GLSGFSFAGT
-274 VKDSRNAPITSGIS
+274 VKDSRNAPITSGIT
-288 LTLDVPPDGGAQP
+288 LTLTTPPDGGADP
-301 ETIDSIKFSAPKFYS
+301 ETIDSIKYSAPKFYS

-322 TTKDYEVIIPQIYP
+322 TTKDYEAIIPQIYP

-375 AVQKKI
+375 AVAKKI

-389 EPKIMDPSVLYID
+389 EPKIMDPSVLFID

-411 NTTRRD
+411 NNTRRSQED
-417 QNQIKLV
+417 IKQII
-424 VYRTLETLNTSAE
+424 YRTMETLNASAE
-437 FNKFGGKFKYSKMQK
+437 FNKFGGKFKYSKMGK
-452 VIDDAEPSIT
+452 IIDDAEPAIT
-462 SNITKVKMR
+462 SNITKVRMR
-471 KNVTISLSQRFNYKI
+471 KNVPVSLNQRFNYKI

-495 LDTPTLQTNGFKRAD
+495 LDTPTLETNGFKRAD

-522 LGTIRLYYVNTDGSK
+522 LGTIRLYYVNADGSK

-545 IIDYTAGE
+545 TIDYTYGE
-553 VTIND
+553 ITIND
-558 LIITEVVNSTDN
+558 LVITEVVNSTDN
-570 IMQFSVVPESND
+570 ILQFSVIPESND

>member
-1 MALTQVNSLEFHE
+1 MALTQVNSLEFGE

-21 YLQGQSEF
+21 YLKGQAEF

-48 NSYYSAVNANL
+48 NTYYSSINANL
-59 AINENFLDTAVLREN
+59 AINENYLDTAVLREN

-88 ARSARATFTVVVQTI
+88 ARSARATFTVVVQTV

-112 YPESVQINKGVFTSF
+112 YPESVQINKGVFASF
-127 VGENGENYIFSIP
+127 TGDGGKNFIFSIP

-152 KATFTDVVAYEGIFI
+152 TATFTDVLAYEGIFI
-167 TDTFVKTESERQR
+167 TDTFVKTDSERQR
-180 FVLGNLNAD
+180 FILGNLNAD

-195 EVSRGTITDAYL
+195 EVSRGTVTDAYL
-207 EATDITNVSN
+207 QATDITTVSN
-217 ISKVFFLEESES
+217 ISKVFFLEEAES
-229 KKQELVFGDGILG
+229 RRPELIFGDGILG

-251 EATYPTSVGGAPN
+251 EAKYPTSIGTAPN
-264 GLKGFTFAGT
+264 GLTGYSFAGT
-274 VKDSRNAPITSGIS
+274 VKDSRNSPITSGIT
-288 LTLDVPPDGGAQP
+288 LTLTAVPDGGAAP
-301 ETIDSIKFSAPKFYS
+301 ESIDAIKYSAPKFYS
-316 SFGRAV
+316 AFGRAV
-322 TTKDYEVIIPQIYP
+322 TTKDYEAIIPQIYP

-375 AVQKKI
+375 AVQRKI

-402 LVSYVYFNP
+402 MISYVYFNP
-411 NTTRRD
+411 NNTRRS
-417 QNQIKLV
+417 QEEIKQII
-424 VYRTLETLNTSAE
+424 YRTLEQLNRSAE

-462 SNITKVKMR
+462 SNITKVNMR
-471 KNVTISLSQRFNYKI
+471 KNVTVSLNQRFNYKI
-486 CFGNRINAQ
+486 CYGNRIKADQ
-495 LDTPTLQTNGFKRAD
+495 SSATLETNGFKRAD
-510 GGNQVFYLNDDG
+510 GGNQVFYLDDDG

-545 IIDYTAGE
+545 TIDYDRGE
-553 VTIND
+553 ITIND
-558 LIITEVVNSTDN
+558 LVITDVVNSTDN
-570 IMQFSVVPESND
+570 IIQFSVVPESND
-582 LVSLRETY
+582 IVSLRETY

>member
-59 AINENFLDTAVLREN
+59 AINENYLDTAVLREN

-88 ARSARATFTVVVQTI
+88 ARSARATFTVGIQTI
-103 YGTGANGRG
+103 YGTGSNGRG
-112 YPESVQINKGVFTSF
+112 YPEAVQINKGVFTSF
-127 VGENGENYIFSIP
+127 TGESGENFIFSIP

-167 TDTFVKTESERQR
+167 TDTFVKTDSERQR
-180 FVLGNLNAD
+180 FILGNLNAD

-207 EATDITNVSN
+207 QATDITTINN
-217 ISKVFFLEESES
+217 ISKIFFLEESETR
-229 KKQELVFGDGILG
+229 KPELIFGDGILG

-251 EATYPTSVGGAPN
+251 EAKYPTSIGTSPN
-264 GLKGFTFAGT
+264 GLTGYSFAGT
-274 VKDSRNAPITSGIS
+274 IKDSRNTPITSGIT
-288 LTLDVPPDGGAQP
+288 LTLTSVPDGGAAP
-301 ETIDSIKFSAPKFYS
+301 ETIDAIKYSAPKFYS
-316 SFGRAV
+316 AFGRAV
-322 TTKDYEVIIPQIYP
+322 TTKDYEAIIPQIYP

-344 GGEEADPPEYGKV
+344 GGEEASPPEYGKV

-402 LVSYVYFNP
+402 LASYVYFNP
-411 NTTRRD
+411 NNTRRS
-417 QNQIKLV
+417 QEEIKQII
-424 VYRTLETLNTSAE
+424 YRTMETLNASAE
-437 FNKFGGKFKYSKMQK
+437 FNKFGGKFKYSKIGK
-452 VIDDAEPSIT
+452 IIDDAEPAIT

-471 KNVTISLSQRFNYKI
+471 KNVTVSLNQRFNYKI
-486 CFGNRINAQ
+486 CYGNRINADQ
-495 LDTPTLQTNGFKRAD
+495 VTSTLETNGFKRAD
-510 GGNQVFYLNDDG
+510 GGNRTFYLNDDG
-522 LGTIRLYYVNTDGSK
+522 LGTIRLYYVNEDGSK

-545 IIDYTAGE
+545 TIDYTMGE
-553 VTIND
+553 ITIND
-558 LIITEVVNSTDN
+558 LVITEVVNSADN
-570 IMQFSVVPESND
+570 IIQFSVVPESND
-582 LVSLRETY
+582 IVSLRETY

>member
-1 MALTQVNSLEFHE
+1 MALTQVNSLEFNE
-14 IKAQLKA
+14 VKAQLID
-21 YLQGQSEF
+21 YLRGQTEF

-35 GSSLSTLLDVLAY
+35 GSSLSVLLDVLAY
-48 NSYYSAVNANL
+48 NTYYSSVNANL
-59 AINENFLDTAVLREN
+59 LVNENFLDTAVLREN

-80 LIGYTPRS
+80 LIGYTPTS
-88 ARSARATFTVVVQTI
+88 ARSARATFTVKVQTV

-112 YPESVQINKGVFTSF
+112 YPQSVQINKGIFTSF
-127 VGENGENYIFSIP
+127 TSDSSNYIFSIP

-152 KATFTDVVAYEGIFI
+152 IATFTDVVSYEGIFV
-167 TDTFVKTESERQR
+167 TDTFVKESSERQR
-180 FVLGNLNAD
+180 FILGNAQGD
-189 TSAMTV
+189 TSSMTV
-195 EVSRGTITDAYL
+195 EVTRGTLTDAYL
-207 EATDITNVSN
+207 EGTDITSVSG
-217 ISKVFFLEESES
+217 ISKVFFLEESEYKRS
-229 KKQELVFGDGILG
+229 ELIFGDGILG
-242 EALVNGDVI
+242 EALQNGDVI
-251 EATYPTSVGGAPN
+251 EATYTTSQGGGPN
-264 GLKGFTFAGT
+264 GLKGFSFAGT
-274 VKDSRNAPITSGIS
+274 IKDSQNNPITSGIT
-288 LTLDVPPDGGAQP
+288 LTLDSAPDGGA
-301 ETIDSIKFSAPKFYS
+301 EKESVDSIKYSAPKFYS

-322 TTKDYEVIIPQIYP
+322 TTKDYEAIIPQIYP

-344 GGEEADPPEYGKV
+344 GGEEAEPPEYGKV

-363 KNADR
+363 KNADK

-402 LVSYVYFNP
+402 LTSFVYFNP
-411 NTTRRD
+411 NVTRRD
-417 QNQIKLV
+417 QAEIKQI
-424 VYRTLETLNTSAE
+424 VYRVLEALNTSTE

-452 VIDDAEPSIT
+452 IIDDAEPAVT
-462 SNITKVKMR
+462 SNITRVRMR
-471 KNVTISLSQRFNYKI
+471 KNVPVTLNQRFNYKI

-495 LDTPTLQTNGFKRAD
+495 LDTPTFETNGFKRAD
-510 GGNQVFYLNDDG
+510 GGNTIYYLNDDG
-522 LGTIRLYYVNTDGSK
+522 LGTIRLFYVNTDGSK

-545 IIDYTAGE
+545 LIDYTMGE

-570 IMQFSVVPESND
+570 IIQFSVVPESND
-582 LVSLRETY
+582 LISLRETY
-590 LTLGIDNLVVNVI
+590 LTIGIDNLVVNVI

-613 SGTGVVPESSYS
+613 SGTGIIPESSYS

>member
-1 MALTQVNSLEFHE
+1 MALTQVNSLEFNE
-14 IKAQLKA
+14 IKNQLKE
-21 YLQGQSEF
+21 YLRGQAEF

-48 NSYYSAVNANL
+48 NTYYSAINANL

-88 ARSARATFTVVVQTI
+88 ARSARATFTVVIQTI

-112 YPESVQINKGVFTSF
+112 YPESVQINKGVFASF
-127 VGENGENYIFSIP
+127 VGEGGVNYVFSIP

-152 KATFTDVVAYEGIFI
+152 KATFNDVVAFEGIFI

-180 FVLGNLNAD
+180 FILGNLNAD

-207 EATDITNVSN
+207 EATDITAVSN
-217 ISKVFFLEESES
+217 ISKIFFLEESES
-229 KKQELVFGDGILG
+229 KRQELVFGDGVLG

-264 GLKGFTFAGT
+264 GLKGFSFAGT

-301 ETIDSIKFSAPKFYS
+301 ETIDSIKYAAPKFYS

-375 AVQKKI
+375 AVAKKI

-402 LVSYVYFNP
+402 LVTYVYFNP
-411 NTTRRD
+411 NTTRRS
-417 QNQIKLV
+417 QEEIKQII
-424 VYRTLETLNTSAE
+424 YRTLETVNASAE
-437 FNKFGGKFKYSKMQK
+437 FNKFGGKFKYL
-452 VIDDAEPSIT
+452 
-462 SNITKVKMR
+462 
-471 KNVTISLSQRFNYKI
+471 SLI
-486 CFGNRINAQ
+486 HI
-495 LDTPTLQTNGFKRAD
+495 
-510 GGNQVFYLNDDG
+510 
-522 LGTIRLYYVNTDGSK
+522 
-537 QYIGGNWG
+537 
-545 IIDYTAGE
+545 
-553 VTIND
+553 
-558 LIITEVVNSTDN
+558 
-570 IMQFSVVPESND
+570 
-582 LVSLRETY
+582 
-590 LTLGIDNLVVNVI
+590 
-603 DDEISSGSNT
+603 
-613 SGTGVVPESSYS
+613 

>member
-167 TDTFVKTESERQR
+167 TDTFVKTDSERQR
-180 FVLGNLNAD
+180 FILGNLNAD

-195 EVSRGTITDAYL
+195 EVSRGTVTDAYL
-207 EATDITNVSN
+207 QATDITTVSN
-217 ISKVFFLEESES
+217 ISKVFFLEEAES
-229 KKQELVFGDGILG
+229 RRPELIFGDGILG

-251 EATYPTSVGGAPN
+251 EAKYPTSIGTAPN
-264 GLKGFTFAGT
+264 GLTGYSFAGT
-274 VKDSRNAPITSGIS
+274 VKDSRNSPITSGIT
-288 LTLDVPPDGGAQP
+288 LTLTAVPDGGASP
-301 ETIDSIKFSAPKFYS
+301 ESIDAIKYSAPKFYS
-316 SFGRAV
+316 AFGRAV
-322 TTKDYEVIIPQIYP
+322 TTKDYEAIIPQIYP

-375 AVQKKI
+375 AVQRKI

-402 LVSYVYFNP
+402 MISYVYFNP
-411 NTTRRD
+411 NNTRRS
-417 QNQIKLV
+417 QEEIKQII
-424 VYRTLETLNTSAE
+424 YRTLEQLNRSAE

-462 SNITKVKMR
+462 SNITKVNMR
-471 KNVTISLSQRFNYKI
+471 KNVIVSLNQRFNYKI
-486 CFGNRINAQ
+486 CYGNRIKADQ
-495 LDTPTLQTNGFKRAD
+495 STATLETNGFKRAD
-510 GGNQVFYLNDDG
+510 GGNQVFYLDDDG

-545 IIDYTAGE
+545 TIDYDRGE
-553 VTIND
+553 ITIND
-558 LIITEVVNSTDN
+558 LVITDVVNSTDN
-570 IMQFSVVPESND
+570 IIQFSVVPESND
-582 LVSLRETY
+582 IVSLRETY

>member
-1 MALTQVNSLEFHE
+1 MALTQVNSLEFNE
-14 IKAQLKA
+14 IKNQLKA
-21 YLQGQSEF
+21 YLRGQAEF

-48 NSYYSAVNANL
+48 NTYYSAVNANL
-59 AINENFLDTAVLREN
+59 AINENYLDTAVLREN

-167 TDTFVKTESERQR
+167 TDTFVKTDSERQR
-180 FVLGNLNAD
+180 FILGNLNAD

-195 EVSRGTITDAYL
+195 EVSRGTVTDAYL
-207 EATDITNVSN
+207 QATDITTVSN
-217 ISKVFFLEESES
+217 ISKVFFLEEAES
-229 KKQELVFGDGILG
+229 RRPELIFGDGILG

-251 EATYPTSVGGAPN
+251 EAKYPTSIGTAPN
-264 GLKGFTFAGT
+264 GLTGYSFAGT
-274 VKDSRNAPITSGIS
+274 VKDSRNSPITSGIT
-288 LTLDVPPDGGAQP
+288 LTLTAVPDGGASP
-301 ETIDSIKFSAPKFYS
+301 ESIDAIKYSAPKFYS
-316 SFGRAV
+316 AFGRAV
-322 TTKDYEVIIPQIYP
+322 TTKDYEAIIPQIYP

-375 AVQKKI
+375 AVQRKI

-402 LVSYVYFNP
+402 MISYVYFNP
-411 NTTRRD
+411 NNTRRS
-417 QNQIKLV
+417 QEEIKQII
-424 VYRTLETLNTSAE
+424 YRTLEQLNRSAE

-462 SNITKVKMR
+462 SNITKVNMR
-471 KNVTISLSQRFNYKI
+471 KNVTVSLNQRFNYKI
-486 CFGNRINAQ
+486 CYGNRIKADQ
-495 LDTPTLQTNGFKRAD
+495 STATLETNGFKRAD
-510 GGNQVFYLNDDG
+510 GGNQVFYLDDDG

-545 IIDYTAGE
+545 TIDYDRGE
-553 VTIND
+553 ITIND
-558 LIITEVVNSTDN
+558 LVITDVVNSTDN
-570 IMQFSVVPESND
+570 IIQFSVVPESND
-582 LVSLRETY
+582 IVSLRETY